1 MQPIYLLDTNIISE
15 MRAKYPNQNVLK
27 KLEETKNISSISSVS
42 FDELLYGAKRL
53 PAGNKQD
60 TLLSFYID
68 YVQAYYEILPF
79 DIHASWINSDIS
91 ERLER
96 KGRPA
101 PKMDSM
107 IAATAIANN
116 MILVTRNVKDFED
129 IKEVSALMVE
139 NWFEE

>member
-15 MRAKYPNQNVLK
+15 VTKPFPNQAVVK
-27 KLEETKNISSISSVS
+27 KIQDTIKLSTIASVS
-42 FDELLYGAKRL
+42 FEEMLYGVKRRASGKKRDDL
-53 PAGNKQD
+53 FD
-60 TLLSFYID
+60 FCVDYI
-68 YVQAYYEILPF
+68 QANYEIIPF
-79 DIHASWINSDIS
+79 DIHASWINSDIR
-91 ERLER
+91 ERLEK
-96 KGRPA
+96 KGRKA
-101 PKMDSM
+101 SLADSM

>member
-15 MRAKYPNQNVLK
+15 VTKPFPNQAVVK
-27 KLEETKNISSISSVS
+27 KIQDTIKLSTIASVS
-42 FDELLYGAKRL
+42 FEEMLYGVKRSASGKKKDDL
-53 PAGNKQD
+53 FD
-60 TLLSFYID
+60 FFVDYI
-68 YVQAYYEILPF
+68 QANYEIIPF
-79 DIHASWINSDIS
+79 DIHASWINSDIR
-91 ERLER
+91 ERLEK
-96 KGRPA
+96 KGRKA
-101 PKMDSM
+101 PLAESM

>member
-15 MRAKYPNQNVLK
+15 LRAKKQNSSVVK
-27 KLEETKNISSISSVS
+27 KIIENKGISCISSVG
-42 FDELLYGAKRL
+42 FDELLFGAKRMCDCSRRDEL
-53 PAGNKQD
+53 M
-60 TLLSFYID
+60 SFYID
-68 YVQAYYEILPF
+68 FVQSQFDVLPF
-79 DIHASWINSDIS
+79 DIHASWINSDIT
-91 ERLER
+91 ERLEA

-116 MILVTRNVKDFED
+116 LVLVTRNVKDFDE
-129 IKEVSALMVE
+129 IRQVSALMVE

>member
-91 ERLER
+91 ERLEK

-129 IKEVSALMVE
+129 IKEVSALMLE

>member
-91 ERLER
+91 ERLEK

>member
-91 ERLER
+91 ERLEK

-129 IKEVSALMVE
+129 IKKVSALMVE